1 MKRDQF
7 IIIILFG
14 SCVLLRTWVIYLLVL
29 YNVQQQ
35 KIKIMKIVGTFEQ
48 VFNLEIWRFINSS

>member
-1 MKRDQF
+1 MKRDQL
-7 IIIILFG
+7 IIIILFD